1 MKTKIEDTKRV
12 PVYFPL
18 DLLIE
23 LQESA
28 KINGR
33 SFTKEVTQRLK
44 QSCVVQEKTP
54 DQAPTRS
61 GVVKALSL

>member
-1 MKTKIEDTKRV
+1 MRIKNEATKRV

-28 KINGR
+28 KSNGR

-54 DQAPTRS
+54 DQVAARS